1 MNNIDKVNDKKNE
14 NDSELSEF
22 DEMHVWHPYT
32 SLSSPIPTYHVV
44 SADKCLLRL
53 DDGREL
59 IDGMSSW

>member
-22 DEMHVWHPYT
+22 DEKHVWHPYT

-44 SADKCLLRL
+44 SADKCLVGLLSRL
-53 DDGREL
+53 Q
-59 IDGMSSW
+59 SSTSY